1 MIQKQNKVTDE
12 EIIASYNEHKHL
24 GKMAAQ
30 FKLPIIVIWRKCK
43 MLGLELQ
50 NGGFNREK
58 IPLSE
63 ILEGLHPYF
72 QTGKVKKKL
81 IQENVFDYKC
91 VECGIFEWNDKPIVL
106 HLDHID
112 GDSSNH
118 MKSNLRYLCPNCHS
132 QTDTW
137 CGRNKAETA

>member
-118 MKSNLRYLCPNCHS
+118 MKSNLRFLCPNCHS
-132 QTDTW
+132 LTETYT
-137 CGRNKAETA
+137 GRNKAIKN